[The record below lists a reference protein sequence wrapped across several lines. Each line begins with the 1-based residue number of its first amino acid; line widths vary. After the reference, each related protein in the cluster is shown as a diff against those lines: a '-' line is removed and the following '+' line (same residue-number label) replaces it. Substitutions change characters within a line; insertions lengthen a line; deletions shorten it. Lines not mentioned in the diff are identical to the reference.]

1 MPRREAPAHALPPD
15 FEGLIDLLVASAV
28 QRFGTE
34 WPQIVN
40 AIKTTLTPERGLVD
54 TLPSFPSAARCED
67 RWRVITGHITGD
79 KMAELPGVIED
90 LTSKRLATLATSHAA
105 TSHEVA
111 ELRKVLQ
118 MQGEAA
124 EAAEAAAAA
133 VAVSETDV
141 RGGPS
146 AVAAPS
152 PTLPPPPPPPPP
164 PAPPAVEGASPV
176 VPVAAAGIT
185 RTSSGQNISEGGM
198 DDGGGDGGTRGTGRT
213 RTAGAPEINLEGEL
227 EDKWGDLA
235 EEEEKTTR
243 RKADGSGAARSAPPP
258 PPPLTAAE
266 WRSCACAGRAWRLR
280 AARHSQGKSPGHWW
294 PSRCLGR
301 SSQPP
306 PMPPPFDHAG
316 GLLAKLLQSVT
327 KHKCAQ
333 MDRQRGLR
341 GPRR

>member
-243 RKADGSGAARSAPPP
+243 RKTDGSGAARSGAPLDGDRVALLRLRRARLAVLGGSAPPGVEAG
-258 PPPLTAAE
+258 PLVA
-266 WRSCACAGRAWRLR
+266 
-280 AARHSQGKSPGHWW
+280 Q
-294 PSRCLGR
+294 
-301 SSQPP
+301 
-306 PMPPPFDHAG
+306 PMPGVLEPAASTVADAAAF
-316 GLLAKLLQSVT
+316 
-327 KHKCAQ
+327 
-333 MDRQRGLR
+333 
-341 GPRR
+341 

>member
-67 RWRVITGHITGD
+67 RWRVITSHITGD

-90 LTSKRLATLATSHAA
+90 LTTKRLATLGTAHAA

-124 EAAEAAAAA
+124 EAAAAA
-133 VAVSETDV
+133 VAVSEVDARV
-141 RGGPS
+141 GPS
-146 AVAAPS
+146 AVVAAPS

-164 PAPPAVEGASPV
+164 APPAVESASPV
-176 VPVAAAGIT
+176 ANPVAAAGIT

-243 RKADGSGAARSAPPP
+243 RKADGSAAARSTRPPPPP
-258 PPPLTAAE
+258 PPPLGGDRVALLRLHRVRLAALGGSALPGPLVAQPMPGKPE
-266 WRSCACAGRAWRLR
+266 PAACSHRCRRLFTMQAGCLRSCCRASRSTS
-280 AARHSQGKSPGHWW
+280 AR
-294 PSRCLGR
+294 R
-301 SSQPP
+301 
-306 PMPPPFDHAG
+306 
-316 GLLAKLLQSVT
+316 
-327 KHKCAQ
+327 
-333 MDRQRGLR
+333 
-341 GPRR
+341 

>member
-67 RWRVITGHITGD
+67 RWRVITSHITGD

-90 LTSKRLATLATSHAA
+90 LTTKRLATLGTAHAA

-124 EAAEAAAAA
+124 EAAAAA
-133 VAVSETDV
+133 VAVSEVDARV
-141 RGGPS
+141 GPS
-146 AVAAPS
+146 AVVAAPS

-164 PAPPAVEGASPV
+164 APPAVESASPV
-176 VPVAAAGIT
+176 ANPVAAAGIT
-185 RTSSGQNISEGGM
+185 RTSSGQNISEGGT

-243 RKADGSGAARSAPPP
+243 RKADGSGAAQSGAPP
-258 PPPLTAAE
+258 
-266 WRSCACAGRAWRLR
+266 
-280 AARHSQGKSPGHWW
+280 
-294 PSRCLGR
+294 
-301 SSQPP
+301 
-306 PMPPPFDHAG
+306 
-316 GLLAKLLQSVT
+316 
-327 KHKCAQ
+327 
-333 MDRQRGLR
+333 
-341 GPRR
+341 

>member
-67 RWRVITGHITGD
+67 RWRVIMGHITGD
-79 KMAELPGVIED
+79 KMAELSGVIED
-90 LTSKRLATLATSHAA
+90 LTTKRLATLAISHAA
-105 TSHEVA
+105 TSHEVT

-124 EAAEAAAAA
+124 EAAAAAA
-133 VAVSETDV
+133 VTGSDADA

-146 AVAAPS
+146 AVAVAAPS
-152 PTLPPPPPPPPP
+152 PTLPPPPPPPP

-176 VPVAAAGIT
+176 PVAAAGIAQ
-185 RTSSGQNISEGGM
+185 TSSGQNISEGGM

-243 RKADGSGAARSAPPP
+243 RKTDGSGAARSGAPLDGDRVALLRLRRARLAVLGGSAPPGVEAG
-258 PPPLTAAE
+258 PLVA
-266 WRSCACAGRAWRLR
+266 
-280 AARHSQGKSPGHWW
+280 Q
-294 PSRCLGR
+294 
-301 SSQPP
+301 
-306 PMPPPFDHAG
+306 PMPGVLEPAASTVADAAAF
-316 GLLAKLLQSVT
+316 
-327 KHKCAQ
+327 
-333 MDRQRGLR
+333 
-341 GPRR
+341 